1 MTSPLPDHLTKVKEL
16 IDDDHLRG
24 LVIGFNRHLRRVS
37 RKTTSDRTAALYNQA
52 LRFFIEWLK
61 DERLQLGLPQPA
73 VLASFTTENLNAW
86 LDYLRE
92 GDPES
97 DPPRRPLAVR
107 TLHMRYRAL
116 RRFLLHLV
124 KINELEK
131 SPHVGVD
138 LPPLD
143 DEDYAPLTL
152 EIEDLVKLI
161 AACKVP
167 RGRASEFSREIF
179 DGRRDE
185 LIIRMLGACG
195 LRVSEL
201 CGIDMEDIDTEQQ
214 MLTVRNTK
222 SGKMR
227 IVAYPDAVGEAIDA
241 YERARRLHPKAKA
254 TRPHDRRDPTAPP
267 RHPLLLSERGAM
279 SSDGVRWRL
288 ELLAEKTGIKGL
300 HPHALRHTFAHYW
313 LLEGGNEN
321 ELKKVMGW
329 AKGSDMP
336 NVYGRS
342 HQQMRAHMT
351 QRRLAFGDKW

>member
-1 MTSPLPDHLTKVKEL
+1 MTAPIPDHLSKVLEL
-16 IDDDHLRG
+16 IEDDHLRH
-24 LVIGFNRHLRRVS
+24 LVTQFNRHLRRVS
-37 RKTTSDRTAALYNQA
+37 RKTTSDRTAELYNQS
-52 LRFFIEWLK
+52 LRFFIGWLK
-61 DERLQLGLPQPA
+61 DPRLQLGLPQPA

-92 GDPES
+92 GDPEA
-97 DPPRRPLAVR
+97 DPPRQPSSVSTQHTRF
-107 TLHMRYRAL
+107 RAL
-116 RRFLLHLV
+116 RRFLLYLV
-124 KINELEK
+124 RIGELEK
-131 SPHVGVD
+131 SPTVGVD
-138 LPPLD
+138 LPALD
-143 DEDYAPLTL
+143 DEYTPMTL

-161 AACKVP
+161 AACKVG
-167 RGRASEFSREIF
+167 RGRASEFSRAIF

-185 LIIRMLGACG
+185 LIIRLLGACG

-222 SGKMR
+222 SGKTR
-227 IVAYPDAVGEAIDA
+227 IVAYPDTVGEAIDA
-241 YERARRLHPKAKA
+241 YERARRLHPKART
-254 TRPHDRRDPTAPP
+254 TRPADRSNPTAPP

-279 SSDGVRWRL
+279 APDGVRWRL

-300 HPHALRHTFAHYW
+300 HPHALRHTYAHYW

-336 NVYGRS
+336 TVYGRS
-342 HQQMRAHMT
+342 NAQMRAHMT